1 MISAER
7 NGYVLSLLA
16 TFAVRVWESLPA
28 ADYDEVRTIIEN
40 GADLALDTDREVEAC
55 VGELVLAR
63 GGTWVESK

>member
-1 MISAER
+1 VIRAER

-16 TFAVRVWESLPA
+16 TYVDRVRGAMPW
-28 ADYDEVRTIIEN
+28 ADYATVAQLVID